1 MQVCGSDNFAETI
14 ATLLNCEFV
23 SIEKTVFPDFEVRP
37 RFLKT
42 EFSGK
47 VVLIERMKVPVDPN
61 AYVIEL
67 LLEIN
72 TLKDMGAETVDVVM
86 PYFVYSRQDKA
97 FREGEPFSAKYIVD
111 LLRHAGAGKIYV
123 VESHTR
129 NDFGAVKN
137 IDGFVAIG
145 RYFFSAG
152 AKGALVIAPD
162 EKAARGAQTVAREI
176 EGDVAVMRKT
186 RDRGTGEIITDAGNL
201 DARGREVII
210 VDDIVSS
217 GKTMLNAL
225 RLAREA
231 GARRIQCAVVHP
243 ITQRGIFNVSKEA
256 DGFFACDTV
265 DSALSVIP
273 TAGMITEAI
282 KRDNI

>member
-1 MQVCGSDNFAETI
+1 MQVCGSDAFAETI
-14 ATLLNCEFV
+14 ATFLNCEFV

-42 EFSGK
+42 ALSGR
-47 VVLIERMKVPVDPN
+47 VLLAERMKVPVDPN
-61 AYVIEL
+61 AYIIEL
-67 LLEIN
+67 LLEIR
-72 TLKDMGAETVDVVM
+72 TLKDIGVETVDVVM

-97 FREGEPFSAKYIVD
+97 FREGEPFSAKYVIET
-111 LLRHAGAGKIYV
+111 LRHAGAERIYV

-129 NDFGAVKN
+129 NNFGVVRN
-137 IDGFVAIG
+137 VDGFVAIG
-145 RYFFSAG
+145 KYFLSAG
-152 AKGALVIAPD
+152 AKGALVVAPD
-162 EKAARGAQTVAREI
+162 EKAARGAQTVAAEI
-176 EGDVAVMRKT
+176 SGDVAVMRKT
-186 RDRGTGEIITDAGNL
+186 RDRNTGEISTDSGGL

-256 DGFFACDTV
+256 DGFFACNTV

-273 TAGMITEAI
+273 TESLIAEAI
-282 KRDNI
+282 RRDAA